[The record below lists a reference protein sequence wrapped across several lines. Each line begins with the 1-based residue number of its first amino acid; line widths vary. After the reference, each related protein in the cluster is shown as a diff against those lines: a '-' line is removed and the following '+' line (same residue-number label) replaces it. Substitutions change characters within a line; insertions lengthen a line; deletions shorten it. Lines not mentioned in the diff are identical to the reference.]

1 MRTLTNEQIE
11 SIKENYTADVAE
23 AMLNP
28 ENADK
33 VLAYVERAA
42 MLGVVISYNQ
52 AFWANKGVAVYVKD
66 NHLRIFSDSTLSGLT
81 PLVAAYA
88 EGDWQEWLK
97 DAKPVVRVK
106 GWNI

>member
-1 MRTLTNEQIE
+1 MRTLNDEQIKI
-11 SIKENYTADVAE
+11 IKENYTADAAG

-33 VLAYVERAA
+33 VLEYVERAA
-42 MLGVVISYNQ
+42 EQGVVISYNQ
-52 AFWANKGVAVYVKD
+52 AFWANKGVAVYVSD
-66 NHLRIFSDSTLSGLT
+66 NRLRIFSDSTLAGLT

-97 DAKPVVRVK
+97 GADLVVRVE
-106 GWNI
+106 GWK